1 MNEEQILN
9 YIEEDD
15 KLSHEWFIYQGT
27 EDGTIFDFYA
37 EFIRNDLEDQYLA
50 LTIYNDIYYSEAV
63 DLVDSEEYWV
73 LTDDEADEKA
83 ELEAQ
88 YFLENALSEV
98 PNHLHWYFDD
108 DKYISEQLQDR
119 GYLLNV
125 YNGSEDSITLDN
137 GSVFYIY
144 RRNQYAIRYII

>member
-1 MNEEQILN
+1 MNEDQILN
-9 YIEEDD
+9 YIENND
-15 KLSHEWFIYQGT
+15 KLSHEWFIYQGS

-50 LTIYNDIYYSEAV
+50 LAIYKDIYYFEAV

-73 LTDDEADEKA
+73 LTDDEASDKA

-88 YFLENALSEV
+88 YYLEDALSQI
-98 PNHLHWYFDD
+98 PHHLQQYFDD
-108 DKYISEQLQDR
+108 DKYISDR
-119 GYLLNV
+119 ISDGRGCLLDT

-144 RRNQYAIRYII
+144 RRN

>member
-1 MNEEQILN
+1 MNEDQILN
-9 YIEEDD
+9 YIEDDD

-37 EFIRNDLEDQYLA
+37 EFIRNDLEDRYLA
-50 LTIYNDIYYSEAV
+50 LTIYNDIYYEEAV
-63 DLVDSEEYWV
+63 DLIDSEEYWV

-83 ELEAQ
+83 ELEAE
-88 YFLENALSEV
+88 YYLEDALSQI
-98 PNHLHWYFDD
+98 PHHLQQYFDD
-108 DKYISEQLQDR
+108 NKYINDYISDGR
-119 GYLLNV
+119 GYLLDT

-144 RRNQYAIRYII
+144 RRN

>member
-9 YIEEDD
+9 YIENND
-15 KLSHEWFIYQGT
+15 KLSHDWFIYQGT

-37 EFIRNDLEDQYLA
+37 EFVRNDLEDQYLA
-50 LTIYNDIYYSEAV
+50 LTIYKDIYYSEAV

-73 LTDDEADEKA
+73 LTNDEANEKA
-83 ELEAQ
+83 ELEAHYRAEEAQ
-88 YFLENALSEV
+88 QEI
-98 PNHLHWYFDD
+98 PHHLQQYFDD
-108 DKYISEQLQDR
+108 DKYISDYISDSR
-119 GYLLNV
+119 GYLLDT

-144 RRNQYAIRYII
+144 RRN

>member
-1 MNEEQILN
+1 MNESQILN
-9 YIEEDD
+9 YIEDDD

-37 EFIRNDLEDQYLA
+37 EFIRNDLDDQYLA
-50 LTIYNDIYYSEAV
+50 LAIYNDIYYFEAV
-63 DLVDSEEYWV
+63 DLIDSEEYWV

-83 ELEAQ
+83 ELEVE
-88 YFLENALSEV
+88 YYLEDALSQI
-98 PNHLHWYFDD
+98 PSHLQQYFDD
-108 DKYISEQLQDR
+108 DKYISDYISDGR
-119 GYLLNV
+119 GYLLDT

-144 RRNQYAIRYII
+144 RRN

>member
-9 YIEEDD
+9 YIEDND

-27 EDGTIFDFYA
+27 EDGTIFDFYT
-37 EFIRNDLEDQYLA
+37 EFIRNDLEDRYLA
-50 LTIYNDIYYSEAV
+50 LTIYNDMYYSEAV
-63 DLVDSEEYWV
+63 DLVDSEYYWV

-88 YFLENALSEV
+88 YYAEEALSQAPE
-98 PNHLHWYFDD
+98 HLHRYFDINLFIKD
-108 DKYISEQLQDR
+108 YISNGRGHLLAPFDR
-119 GYLLNV
+119 
-125 YNGSEDSITLDN
+125 SEDSITLDK

-144 RRNQYAIRYII
+144 RRN

>member
-1 MNEEQILN
+1 MNEDQILN
-9 YIEEDD
+9 YIENDD

-63 DLVDSEEYWV
+63 DLIDSEDYWV

-88 YFLENALSEV
+88 YYAEEAQQEI
-98 PNHLHWYFDD
+98 PPHLQRYFDED
-108 DKYISEQLQDR
+108 EYIKDVISNGRGQL
-119 GYLLNV
+119 LAS
-125 YNGSEDSITLDN
+125 YNGYEDSITLDN

-144 RRNQYAIRYII
+144 RRN

>member
-1 MNEEQILN
+1 MNEDQILN
-9 YIEEDD
+9 YIEDND
-15 KLSHEWFIYQGT
+15 KLSHEWFIYQGS

-50 LTIYNDIYYSEAV
+50 LTIYNGIYYFEAV
-63 DLVDSEEYWV
+63 NLIDYEEYWV

-88 YFLENALSEV
+88 YLLENALSEV
-98 PNHLHWYFDD
+98 PNYLHRFFDD
-108 DKYISEQLQDR
+108 DKYISEQIQDR
-119 GYLLNV
+119 GYLLDT

-144 RRNQYAIRYII
+144 RRD

>member
-1 MNEEQILN
+1 MNESQILN
-9 YIEEDD
+9 YIEDDD

-37 EFIRNDLEDQYLA
+37 EFIRNDLDDRYLA
-50 LTIYNDIYYSEAV
+50 LTIYNDVYYSEAV
-63 DLVDSEEYWV
+63 DLIDSEEYWV

-98 PNHLHWYFDD
+98 PNYLHRFFDD
-108 DKYISEQLQDR
+108 DKFISEQIQDR
-119 GYLLNV
+119 GYLLDA

-137 GSVFYIY
+137 SSVYYIY
-144 RRNQYAIRYII
+144 RRN

>member
-1 MNEEQILN
+1 MNEDQILN
-9 YIEEDD
+9 YIEDDD

-37 EFIRNDLEDQYLA
+37 EFIRDDLEDRYLA
-50 LTIYNDIYYSEAV
+50 LTINNDIYYSEAV
-63 DLVDSEEYWV
+63 DLIDSEEYWV
-73 LTDDEADEKA
+73 LTDDEADEEA

-88 YFLENALSEV
+88 YRAEEAQQEIPSYLQQ
-98 PNHLHWYFDD
+98 YFDI
-108 DKYISEQLQDR
+108 DKYISDKIFENR
-119 GYLLNV
+119 GWLLDT

-144 RRNQYAIRYII
+144 RRY

>member
-1 MNEEQILN
+1 MNESQILN
-9 YIEEDD
+9 YIEDDD
-15 KLSHEWFIYQGT
+15 KLSHKWFIYQGS

-50 LTIYNDIYYSEAV
+50 LAINNDIYYSEAV

-88 YFLENALSEV
+88 YLLENTLSEV
-98 PNHLHWYFDD
+98 HDYLHRYFDED
-108 DKYISEQLQDR
+108 QYIKDQVSNDR
-119 GYLLNV
+119 GYLLDT

-137 GSVFYIY
+137 GSVLYIY
-144 RRNQYAIRYII
+144 RRN

>member
-1 MNEEQILN
+1 MNEDQILN
-9 YIEEDD
+9 YIEDND

-50 LTIYNDIYYSEAV
+50 LAINNDIYYSEAV
-63 DLVDSEEYWV
+63 DLIDSEEYWV
-73 LTDDEADEKA
+73 LTDDEAYERVEQYAYESA
-83 ELEAQ
+83 EEAQ
-88 YFLENALSEV
+88 QEIPHHLQRYFNMELFIS
-98 PNHLHWYFDD
+98 D
-108 DKYISEQLQDR
+108 YISEDR
-119 GYLLNV
+119 GILLDT

-144 RRNQYAIRYII
+144 RRN

>member
-1 MNEEQILN
+1 MNESQILD
-9 YIEEDD
+9 YIENDD
-15 KLSHEWFIYQGT
+15 KLSHEWFIYQGS

-37 EFIRNDLEDQYLA
+37 EFIRNDLEDDYLA
-50 LTIYNDIYYSEAV
+50 LAINNDIYYSEAV
-63 DLVDSEEYWV
+63 DLIDSEEYWV

-88 YFLENALSEV
+88 YYLEEDLSQV
-98 PNHLHWYFDD
+98 PEHLHRYFDD
-108 DKYISEQLQDR
+108 DKYISNCISDGR
-119 GYLLNV
+119 GYLLDT

-144 RRNQYAIRYII
+144 RRN

>member
-9 YIEEDD
+9 YIEDND
-15 KLSHEWFIYQGT
+15 KLSHEWFIYQGS

-63 DLVDSEEYWV
+63 DLIDSEEYWV

-83 ELEAQ
+83 EQEAHYRAEEAQ
-88 YFLENALSEV
+88 QEI
-98 PNHLHWYFDD
+98 PHHLQRYFDMD
-108 DKYISEQLQDR
+108 LFISDYISEGR
-119 GYLLNV
+119 GQLLN
-125 YNGSEDSITLDN
+125 YYDGSEDSITLDN

-144 RRNQYAIRYII
+144 RRN

>member
-1 MNEEQILN
+1 MNEDQILN
-9 YIEEDD
+9 YIENDD

-50 LTIYNDIYYSEAV
+50 LAINNDICYSEAV
-63 DLVDSEEYWV
+63 DLIDSEEYWV

-83 ELEAQ
+83 ELEAE
-88 YFLENALSEV
+88 YYLEDALSQI
-98 PNHLHWYFDD
+98 PSDLQQYFDD
-108 DKYISEQLQDR
+108 DKYISDYISNGR
-119 GYLLNV
+119 GWLLDT

-144 RRNQYAIRYII
+144 RRN

>member
-9 YIEEDD
+9 YIENDD

-37 EFIRNDLEDQYLA
+37 EFIRDDLEDRYLA

-98 PNHLHWYFDD
+98 PNYLHRFFDD
-108 DKYISEQLQDR
+108 DKYISEQIQDR
-119 GYLLNV
+119 GYLLDT

-144 RRNQYAIRYII
+144 RRD

>member
-1 MNEEQILN
+1 MNESQILN
-9 YIEEDD
+9 YIEDDD

-27 EDGTIFDFYA
+27 EDGTIYDFY
-37 EFIRNDLEDQYLA
+37 EEHIRPDLDDRVLA
-50 LTIYNDIYYSEAV
+50 LTIEQGIYYSEAV
-63 DLVDSEEYWV
+63 DLIDSEEYWV

-98 PNHLHWYFDD
+98 PNYLHRYFDD
-108 DKYISEQLQDR
+108 DKYISEQIQDR
-119 GYLLNV
+119 GYLLDA

-144 RRNQYAIRYII
+144 RRN

>member
-1 MNEEQILN
+1 MNESQILN
-9 YIEEDD
+9 YIEDDD

-63 DLVDSEEYWV
+63 DLIDSEEYWV

-88 YFLENALSEV
+88 YLLENALSEG
-98 PNHLHWYFDD
+98 PDYLHEYFD
-108 DKYISEQLQDR
+108 
-119 GYLLNV
+119 
-125 YNGSEDSITLDN
+125 
-137 GSVFYIY
+137 
-144 RRNQYAIRYII
+144 

>member
-1 MNEEQILN
+1 MNEDQILN
-9 YIEEDD
+9 YIEDDD
-15 KLSHEWFIYQGT
+15 KLSHEWFIYQGS

-50 LTIYNDIYYSEAV
+50 LTIYNDICYSEAV

-83 ELEAQ
+83 EQYAHESAEGAQQEILHHLQQ
-88 YFLENALSEV
+88 YFDE
-98 PNHLHWYFDD
+98 DQ
-108 DKYISEQLQDR
+108 YIKDQVSNGR
-119 GYLLNV
+119 GVLLDT

-137 GSVFYIY
+137 DSVFYIY
-144 RRNQYAIRYII
+144 RRN

>member
-1 MNEEQILN
+1 MNEDQILN
-9 YIEEDD
+9 YIEDDD

-50 LTIYNDIYYSEAV
+50 LAINNDIYYSEAV

-83 ELEAQ
+83 EQEAHYKAEEAQ
-88 YFLENALSEV
+88 QEI
-98 PNHLHWYFDD
+98 PNHLQQYFDD
-108 DKYISEQLQDR
+108 ARYINDCISDGR
-119 GYLLNV
+119 GYLLDT
-125 YNGSEDSITLDN
+125 YNGYEDSITLDN

-144 RRNQYAIRYII
+144 RRN